1 MLTAEASKL
10 TAEASKLTAEASK
23 LTAEA
28 SKLTAEA
35 SKLTVEASKLT
46 AETSRMTAETSRMTA
61 ETSRMT
67 AEASTTEARDGRGK
81 AMASVLYQSI
91 ETLSKDKGIDPEI
104 VVGAVEDAIALA
116 TRKYYKTTESMRA
129 EMDRETG
136 EIRAYVFKTVVE
148 TPEQVEDET
157 NQISLEKAREMAPE
171 VEVGG
176 ELRFYKDT
184 TPLGR
189 IAAQMAKQVIFQKV
203 REAERDTVFNEYNHR
218 AGEVLNA
225 TVKRLEPMDTI
236 FDLGKAEARMPKRE
250 QSRLEQFAVGER
262 VRVVLLRVDRAA
274 KGPQVIVSRAAP
286 GLVSSLFQS
295 EVPEIYDGTVTI
307 RAIAREAGERTKIAV
322 MSRDKDVDPVGAC
335 VGMKGMRVQS
345 IIRELRGEKIDII
358 EYSEEITTFA
368 EKALQPAKVSRVS
381 ITDLGEKQIEVIVD
395 DTQLS
400 LAIGKKGQNVRLAAK
415 LLQWKIDIKSEEE
428 KRQEVEQQMT
438 AMSGG
443 PTTPIEQVTELGEQ
457 ILEKLIAAGITTIE
471 ELADMTPEQLEE
483 VPGIGEKTV
492 EKISTA
498 VRHYFGQYEEGEER
512 PAVAAIA
519 AASEIE
525 GDAAEAS
532 ADAEVSH
539 PDHARDVEASLGSEA
554 STEDN
559 IIAAEESTGEAEE
572 SMLSEKLSGTT
583 EERLAEEA
591 AEFGEAQELNG
602 VSTDDLIAAEDRAS
616 MSDANDDA
624 DAREEKIELENDE
637 VDNLAVQANEVSDE
651 GIDTD
656 GHDRG

>member
-1 MLTAEASKL
+1 
-10 TAEASKLTAEASK
+10 
-23 LTAEA
+23 
-28 SKLTAEA
+28 
-35 SKLTVEASKLT
+35 
-46 AETSRMTAETSRMTA
+46 
-61 ETSRMT
+61 
-67 AEASTTEARDGRGK
+67 
-81 AMASVLYQSI
+81 MASVLYQSI
-91 ETLSKDKGIDPEI
+91 ETISRDKGIEPAV

-116 TRKYYKTTESMRA
+116 TRKYYKTQENMRA

-148 TPEQVEDET
+148 TPELVEDEI
-157 NQISLEKAREMAPE
+157 NQMTLEQARELAPE

-225 TVKRLEPMDTI
+225 TVKRLEPMDVI

-262 VRVVLLRVDRAA
+262 VRVVLNKVDRAA
-274 KGPQVIVSRAAP
+274 QGPQVITACAAP
-286 GLVSSLFQS
+286 YLVSNLFQS
-295 EVPEIYDGTVTI
+295 EVPEIYDSTVVI

-358 EYSEEITTFA
+358 EFSEEITTFA

-381 ITDLGEKQIEVIVD
+381 ITDLADKQIEVIVD

-428 KRQEVEQQMT
+428 KRQEVEQQMQ

-443 PTTPIEQVTELGEQ
+443 PSTPIEQVTELGEQ
-457 ILEKLIAAGITTIE
+457 IIQKLVVAGITTVE
-471 ELADMTPEQLEE
+471 ALADMTPEQLEE
-483 VPGIGEKTV
+483 IPGIGEKTL
-492 EKISTA
+492 EKISLA
-498 VRHYFGQYEEGEER
+498 VRHYFGEYETGEER
-512 PAVAAIA
+512 PATGETVAKSDEELVAKARAI
-519 AASEIE
+519 E
-525 GDAAEAS
+525 DAQ
-532 ADAEVSH
+532 V
-539 PDHARDVEASLGSEA
+539 
-554 STEDN
+554 
-559 IIAAEESTGEAEE
+559 AEEIDALTLDQEGE
-572 SMLSEKLSGTT
+572 
-583 EERLAEEA
+583 REA
-591 AEFGEAQELNG
+591 P
-602 VSTDDLIAAEDRAS
+602 
-616 MSDANDDA
+616 
-624 DAREEKIELENDE
+624 DE
-637 VDNLAVQANEVSDE
+637 VDGSGRISDDVARMRLEELPESRADFGDIGGVSETPGREDTSEILASHVPNYEIARSETVDE
-651 GIDTD
+651 GNVEEASQETRQDAKVD
-656 GHDRG
+656 EGGV